1 LRVCR
6 RPRRGRRRRGDAGP
20 VSADARTDRALGYP
34 AALVAQ
40 DGLEDLAVPWRDM
53 DAMFIGGTTSWK
65 LGPAA
70 AGLAAQARRR
80 GLWVHLGQVNSLRRM
95 RYAQAIGCHSVDGTF
110 LAFGPDRNL
119 PTLLRWLG
127 ELHAPRVHAV
137 SDLRGGAEADRV
149 GHSPSGASSGSS
161 TT

>member
-1 LRVCR
+1 MNGNTVPLNGSLNDLPSNCTIHRH
-6 RPRRGRRRRGDAGP
+6 
-20 VSADARTDRALGYP
+20 ST
-34 AALVAQ
+34 AQ

-80 GLWVHLGQVNSLRRM
+80 GLWVHLGRVNSLRRM

-127 ELHAPRVHAV
+127 ELHAPQVHGV
-137 SDLRGGAEADRV
+137 SDPRCVTDADRV
-149 GHSPSGASSGSS
+149 GHSPSGTSSGSS